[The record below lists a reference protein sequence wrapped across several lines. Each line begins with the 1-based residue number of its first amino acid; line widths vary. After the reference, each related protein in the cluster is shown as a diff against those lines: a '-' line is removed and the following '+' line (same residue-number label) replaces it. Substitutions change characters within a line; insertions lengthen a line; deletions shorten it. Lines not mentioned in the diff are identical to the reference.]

1 MRNLILLAIIVWI
14 APTKLSA
21 QVRGLVIDSASNKPV
36 ENAIVGLVQ
45 EIGKYDTMYSITN
58 EKGFFVFDFTP
69 ATSFSIHVSG
79 IGYKPGKKFRRI
91 YGTEKDIDIGNIRLV
106 NMATILDEIVIHVA
120 PVTIKEDTVEYR
132 ADAFKVKANGV
143 IEDLLKKLPGIQV
156 DKDGNIKAQGK
167 SVTRVKV
174 NGKDFFSGDPKM
186 ATREL
191 PADIVDKIQIIDD
204 YGDQATVSGIKEG
217 EPEKVMNIQVKKDK
231 NKGMFGRVTA
241 GIGDKDRYQASL
253 NGNYFNNRQQLSV
266 ISNFNNTSQSLFSPA
281 GGVNKPGQDAV
292 NNMGSAGLATNGINN
307 GDMQLPQGGSQSDGI
322 TTSHSFGTNYRD
334 DWGKKINVYG
344 SYTYNGKGNEGN
356 KILSQQNIFSN
367 GTFVNNQDNHFS
379 NSNESHRMFLNIEYN
394 IDSFNYLKAAPSLTY
409 NTGNNSSNT
418 VFNYYYVNAKT
429 SDGYTNTVANNHSP
443 NFSTTLLFNHKF
455 RKKGRNF
462 SLNFLGGIS
471 QNVSTLDARNNTN
484 VYISPAGISSLFLYN
499 SQQNDNN
506 NSGIRLTYTEPLSK
520 VKFLDVAL
528 SHNLTQTKNDK
539 SVFTVDP
546 LTGGQLFN
554 SSLSND
560 YENDF
565 FTNRANV
572 SIRST
577 EKKYNYTVGISLQPV
592 NLRGLSIT
600 KDSAYQPVNRVN
612 VFPVGRFSYNFSRTQ
627 SLSLN
632 YRGDAQQ
639 PSFTQLQDVMDV
651 SNSQYLTKGNPNLK
665 PSIIHNLSVYYNNFN
680 VTTGEVVF
688 TNLSFTTIQNQIVNN
703 TVRMGTSGAQ
713 LTTPQN
719 VNGFYNIS
727 GFYNFFKPFQNRK
740 IIVTLNGVVTYNHNV
755 NVVDSIKNTGRN
767 WIAGQGVT
775 VEINHRDWLQFAVG
789 VNYNVDAIAYS
800 NAGMGTLLQNNQFS
814 SWILN
819 SRLDIDLPKNWILK
833 YDFEYT
839 INQGLSGPIAKNPML
854 VNASLEKQIFN
865 GKKGILRLQAFDLLN
880 QGINIS
886 RSVNANSIIDSRS
899 NRLSRYFMLTFT
911 YRFQHFS
918 GKGGSVKNP
927 G

>member
-1 MRNLILLAIIVWI
+1 MRNLILLAIIIWI
-14 APTKLSA
+14 SPGDLCA
-21 QVRGLVIDSASNKPV
+21 QVRGMVTDSTSNKPV

-45 EIGKYDTMYSITN
+45 ETGKHDTIYSITN
-58 EKGFFVFDFTP
+58 EKGSFVFEFTP
-69 ATSFSIHVSG
+69 GSAFSLNVSG
-79 IGYKPGKKFRRI
+79 IGYKPGKKYRRI
-91 YGTEKDIDIGNIRLV
+91 YGTEKAIDMGNIQLV
-106 NMATILDEIVIHVA
+106 NIATILDEIVIHVA
-120 PVTIKEDTVEYR
+120 PVTMKEDTVEYR
-132 ADAFKVKANGV
+132 ADAFKVKANGMV
-143 IEDLLKKLPGIQV
+143 EDLLKKLPGIQV

-174 NGKDFFSGDPKM
+174 NGKDFFSGDPKL

-191 PADIVDKIQIIDD
+191 PADIVEKIQIIDD

-217 EPEKVMNIQVKKDK
+217 DPEKVMNIQVKKDK

-241 GIGDKDRYQASL
+241 GMGDKDRYQASL
-253 NGNYFNNRQQLSV
+253 NGNYFNDRQQLSV
-266 ISNFNNTSQSLFSPA
+266 ISNFNNTSQSLFTPG

-292 NNMGSAGLATNGINN
+292 NNMGSSGLANGMNN

-334 DWGKKINVYG
+334 DWGKKISVYG
-344 SYTYNGKGNEGN
+344 SYTYSSKGNEGN

-379 NSNESHRMFLNIEYN
+379 NRNESHRMFLNIEYN
-394 IDSFNYLKAAPSLTY
+394 IDSFNYLKAAPSLNY
-409 NTGNNSSNT
+409 SSSNNSSNT
-418 VFNYYYVNAKT
+418 VFDYYSVNAKT

-455 RKKGRNF
+455 RKKGRTF
-462 SLNFLGGIS
+462 SLNFSGGTS
-471 QNVSTLDARNNTN
+471 QNVSTLDARNNTTQ
-484 VYISPAGISSLFLYN
+484 YISPGGNSSLFLYN

-506 NSGIRLTYTEPLSK
+506 NSGVRLTYTEPLLK
-520 VKFLDVAL
+520 AKFLDVAL
-528 SHNLTQTKNDK
+528 SHNLTYTRNDK

-546 LTGGQLFN
+546 PTGVQVFTP
-554 SSLSND
+554 SLSNE
-560 YENDF
+560 YENNF
-565 FTNRANV
+565 FTDRANV

-577 EKKYNYTVGISLQPV
+577 EKKYNYTVGISVQPV

-600 KDSAYQPVNRVN
+600 KDSAYKPVKRVN
-612 VFPVGRFSYNFSRTQ
+612 VFPVGRFSYNFTRTQ
-627 SLSLN
+627 SLSIN

-651 SNSQYLTKGNPNLK
+651 SNSQYLTKGNPDLK
-665 PSIIHNLSVYYNNFN
+665 PSIIHNLTAYYNNFN
-680 VTTGEVVF
+680 ITTGEVVF

-703 TVRMGTSGAQ
+703 TVRIGTSGAQ

-719 VNGFYNIS
+719 VNGFYNMS

-740 IIVTLNGVVTYNHNV
+740 IIVSLNGVLTYNHNV
-755 NVVDSIKNTGRN
+755 NLVDSIKNTGRN
-767 WIAGQGVT
+767 WVVGQGVS
-775 VEINHRDWLQFAVG
+775 VEFNHKDWLQFAAG
-789 VNYNVDAIAYS
+789 VNYNIDAVTYN
-800 NAGMGTLLQNNQFS
+800 NAGMGTLVQNNQFS

-819 SRLDIDLPKNWILK
+819 SRMDIDLPRNWILK

-839 INQGLSGPIAKNPML
+839 INQGLAGAVGKNPVL
-854 VNASLEKQIFN
+854 INASLEKQIFN

-911 YRFQHFS
+911 YRFQRFN
-918 GKGGSVKNP
+918 GKGGIAKNP
-927 G
+927 R